1 MKLFPAALTP
11 VQAAPFA
18 AQSASQLV
26 SPSRVAMIEK
36 HVSPPAWTAAPS
48 PLDELSAAKTGA
60 AQRSASDAKA
70 TMKYASRKH
79 PPLRDRYIAALTD

>member
-1 MKLFPAALTP
+1 LTP

-26 SPSRVAMIEK
+26 LPSRVAMLEK

-48 PLDELSAAKTGA
+48 PLDELSAAKW
-60 AQRSASDAKA
+60 AKRTEA
-70 TMKYASRKH
+70 PAPKQKE
-79 PPLRDRYIAALTD
+79 